1 MAKRTILSA
10 MKFFLAILSY
20 VISAAVLSY
29 GILMT
34 VQGKPAVLI
43 VGLLVYVV
51 ALAGYG
57 CIPKQSH

>member
-1 MAKRTILSA
+1 
-10 MKFFLAILSY
+10 MKFVLAILAY
-20 VISAAVLSY
+20 AILAAVLGY

-34 VQGKPAVLI
+34 VHGKPAVLI

-51 ALAGYG
+51 ALAAYG

>member
-34 VQGKPAVLI
+34 VHGKPGVLI